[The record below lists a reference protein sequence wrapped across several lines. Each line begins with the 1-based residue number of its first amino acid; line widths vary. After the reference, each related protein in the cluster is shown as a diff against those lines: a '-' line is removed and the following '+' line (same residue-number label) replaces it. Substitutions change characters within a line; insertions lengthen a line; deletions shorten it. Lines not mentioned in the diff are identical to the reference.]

1 MDYPVPKFYA
11 NVNRERPPEYSTFDF
26 LQIPWNTPDDYLVH
40 QKIGRGKYSEVFL
53 GTQISTNS
61 KVVIKLLKPVKKKKI
76 FREVKILQNLQNGP
90 NIIKL
95 IDIVRDPVSR
105 TPALVFEYVNNF
117 DYKTLFPNLN
127 DFEIRFYMFEILKA
141 LDYCHS
147 QGIMH
152 RDIKPHNVMIDHSQR
167 KVRVIDWGLAEFYFP
182 GRDYNVRVASRY
194 YKGPELLV
202 NDQLY
207 NYSLDMWSLGAMLAA
222 IVRVMKVF
230 KKEPFFHGDDNYDQ
244 LIKIAKVMG
253 TNDLDEYLSKYNID
267 LDDEFD
273 DILTTYHR
281 KKWSYFVNSQ
291 NRHLISDDM
300 LDFLDKCLVYDHVTL
315 I

>member
-1 MDYPVPKFYA
+1 MDYPVPKFYS

-26 LQIPWNTPDDYLVH
+26 LQIQWNTPDDYQVH

-53 GTQISTNS
+53 GTKKSTNT

-95 IDIVRDPVSR
+95 LDIVRDPSSR
-105 TPALVFEYVNNF
+105 TPALVFEHVNNT
-117 DYKTLFPNLN
+117 DYKTLFPTLN
-127 DFEIRFYMFEILKA
+127 DFEIRFYIYEILKA

-152 RDIKPHNVMIDHSQR
+152 RDIKPHNIMIDHSRR

-182 GRDYNVRVASRY
+182 GREYNVRVASRY

-207 NYSLDMWSLGAMLAA
+207 NYSLDIWSLGAMLAA
-222 IVRVMKVF
+222 MVIF
-230 KKEPFFHGDDNYDQ
+230 
-244 LIKIAKVMG
+244 
-253 TNDLDEYLSKYNID
+253 S
-267 LDDEFD
+267 
-273 DILTTYHR
+273 
-281 KKWSYFVNSQ
+281 
-291 NRHLISDDM
+291 
-300 LDFLDKCLVYDHVTL
+300 
-315 I
+315 